1 MNTNSVTNGRI
12 LLQQWKL
19 LLSYYSAKLLASPP
33 SICKLCL
40 CCFYVIKLKFKRMYV
55 FVLQINS
62 TLLSMFCTWFVTL
75 WKSSFP
81 MNPTPPPLGTFCLS
95 TPPPPWNFQWSSVG
109 GGGIDIFCNRTVPLK
124 IYYFTIA
131 QSGRNVL
138 PSLIMAL
145 SRPSSSLCGFSLM
158 LSLNDFL
165 PVLRRLLKKE
175 ENEQQW
181 C

>member
-40 CCFYVIKLKFKRMYV
+40 CCFYVIKLKLKRMYV

-81 MNPTPPPLGTFCLS
+81 MNPTPPTPRNFLPLNPPSPSEFPMIFC
-95 TPPPPWNFQWSSVG
+95 
-109 GGGIDIFCNRTVPLK
+109 GGGIDIFCNRTVPFKFITLQLHSQGGMFCHHWSWH
-124 IYYFTIA
+124 YL
-131 QSGRNVL
+131 GHHP
-138 PSLIMAL
+138 PSVD
-145 SRPSSSLCGFSLM
+145 S
-158 LSLNDFL
+158 
-165 PVLRRLLKKE
+165 V
-175 ENEQQW
+175 W
-181 C
+181 CSH

>member
-40 CCFYVIKLKFKRMYV
+40 CCFYVIKLTFKRMYV

-81 MNPTPPPLGTFCLS
+81 MNPTPPPLGTFCLW
-95 TPPPPWNFQWSSVG
+95 TPPPPRNFQWSSVG
-109 GGGIDIFCNRTVPLK
+109 GGGGYRYFLYCTVPFKFITLQLHSQGGMFCHHRSWH
-124 IYYFTIA
+124 YL
-131 QSGRNVL
+131 GHHP
-138 PSLIMAL
+138 PSVD
-145 SRPSSSLCGFSLM
+145 S
-158 LSLNDFL
+158 
-165 PVLRRLLKKE
+165 V
-175 ENEQQW
+175 W
-181 C
+181 CSH